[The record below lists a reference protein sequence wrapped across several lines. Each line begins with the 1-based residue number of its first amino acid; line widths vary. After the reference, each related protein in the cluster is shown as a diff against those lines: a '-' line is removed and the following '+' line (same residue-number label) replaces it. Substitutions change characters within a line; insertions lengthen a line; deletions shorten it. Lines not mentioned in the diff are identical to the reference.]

1 MLSVDGGAAANSS
14 LMQLQA
20 DISGIPVLRPGTA
33 DLSALG
39 AAHLAGLAAGLWS
52 AQELDALGR
61 PYDEFTPAAGA
72 QWRASEVASWRA
84 AVRRARYRPGNG
96 KPENPMEDP

>member
-1 MLSVDGGAAANSS
+1 VDGGAAANSA

-20 DISGIPVLRPGTA
+20 DISGMPVLRPGTA

-52 AQELDALGR
+52 AEELDALPR
-61 PYDEFTPAAGA
+61 PHDEFTPAAGA
-72 QWRASEVASWRA
+72 QWRAGEVASWRA
-84 AVRRARYRPGNG
+84 AVRRARYRP
-96 KPENPMEDP
+96 MEDP